1 MTLNS
6 LSAYGHDFQI
16 KVLSSLL
23 THKEF
28 LINIHDIISD
38 EYFDNQAVKW
48 CVGEILNYFD
58 KYHTVPTLEILKIEL
73 QKVENEV
80 LQISIKEQLK
90 SAYISSD
97 ADLQYVQEE
106 FTNFCKKDAVWTF

>member
-1 MTLNS
+1 MVLLS
-6 LSAYGHDFQI
+6 LSQYGHSFQI

-23 THKEF
+23 SHKEF

-80 LQISIKEQLK
+80 LQISIKDQLTSLQMK
-90 SAYISSD
+90 IYSTYKKNSPIS
-97 ADLQYVQEE
+97 VK
-106 FTNFCKKDAVWTF
+106 TNN